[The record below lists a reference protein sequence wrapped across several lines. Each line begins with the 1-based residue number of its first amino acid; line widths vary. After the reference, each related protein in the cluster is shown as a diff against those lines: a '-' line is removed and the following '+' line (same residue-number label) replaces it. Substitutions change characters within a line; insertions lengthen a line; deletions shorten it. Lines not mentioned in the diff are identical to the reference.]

1 MRVLRCRVVDP
12 ASSAYSALVSL
23 ASGRLGLLYEMQVNA
38 SLIFQPDHI
47 LYTAVDV
54 DTARR

>member
-1 MRVLRCRVVDP
+1 VVDP